1 MHCMTEDMSASVVS
15 LARGLWLKERT
26 SGREDGGG
34 KPMVK
39 KSVDF
44 ILNEPETFRKM
55 NYVLNINDA
64 HLKELED
71 EAIFVL
77 REVAT
82 QFERKVILFSGG
94 KDSIVLVH
102 LAKKAFW
109 PACMPFSLLH
119 IDTGHNFEE
128 TLTFRDDLAQELGV
142 ELIVKYVQDSIDK
155 GRVTEEKGINAS
167 RNKAQS
173 VTLLDAI
180 EELNLDVA
188 IGGGRRD
195 EEKARAK
202 ERFFSHR
209 NEFGQWDPKN
219 QRPEL
224 WNIFNGHKNIGE
236 HFRVFPISNWTEL
249 DVWQYILSEKI
260 NLPELYYTHR
270 RKIFS
275 RNGMYLAWAPFMQLK
290 PNEDIFETDVRCRT
304 IGDITCT
311 GLTLSN
317 AESLEEIISEIAA
330 TRVTERGGRYDD
342 KRSEA
347 AMEDRKKEG
356 YF

>member
-1 MHCMTEDMSASVVS
+1 MINP
-15 LARGLWLKERT
+15 LQ
-26 SGREDGGG
+26 
-34 KPMVK
+34 
-39 KSVDF
+39 
-44 ILNEPETFRKM
+44 
-55 NYVLNINDA
+55 INDA
-64 HLKELED
+64 HLRELEN
-71 EAIFVL
+71 EAVYVL
-77 REVAT
+77 REVAA
-82 QFERKVILFSGG
+82 QFENKTILFSGG

-109 PACMPFSLLH
+109 PAKIPFTLLH

-128 TLTFRDDLAQELGV
+128 TLKFRDELAEETGT
-142 ELIVKYVQDSIDK
+142 ELIVRKVQDTIDN
-155 GRVTEEKGINAS
+155 GRVAEEKGINAS
-167 RNKAQS
+167 RNRAQS
-173 VTLLDAI
+173 VTLMDAI
-180 EELNLDVA
+180 DELKIDAA

-224 WNIFNGHKNIGE
+224 WNIYNGKKNMGE
-236 HFRVFPISNWTEL
+236 HFRIFPISNWTEL
-249 DVWQYILSEKI
+249 DVWQYILREKI
-260 NLPELYYTHR
+260 KLPELYYSHK

-275 RNGMYLAWAPFMQLK
+275 RNGVLLAWAPFMQLK
-290 PNEDIFETDVRCRT
+290 QDEQVFETYVRCRT

-311 GLTLSN
+311 GVTLSS
-317 AESLEEIISEIAA
+317 AQSLEEVISEIAA

-342 KRSEA
+342 RRSEA

>member
-1 MHCMTEDMSASVVS
+1 M
-15 LARGLWLKERT
+15 K
-26 SGREDGGG
+26 
-34 KPMVK
+34 
-39 KSVDF
+39 
-44 ILNEPETFRKM
+44 
-55 NYVLNINDA
+55 INDE

-71 EAIFVL
+71 EAIYVI
-77 REVAT
+77 REVAA

-102 LAKKAFW
+102 LAKKAFR
-109 PACMPFSLLH
+109 PAKIPFSLLH

-128 TLTFRDDLAQELGV
+128 TLRFRDDLARELEV
-142 ELIVKYVQDSIDK
+142 ELIVRLVQNSIDQ
-155 GRVTEEKGINAS
+155 GRVKEETGINAS

-180 EELNLDVA
+180 EELKIDVA

-224 WNIFNGHKNIGE
+224 WNIFNGHKNFGE

-249 DVWQYILSEKI
+249 DVWQYIHKEKI
-260 NLPELYYTHR
+260 KLPELYYTHR
-270 RKIFS
+270 RRIFE
-275 RNGMYLAWAPFMQLK
+275 RNGVWLAWAPFMQLK
-290 PNEDIFETDVRCRT
+290 PTEKVIEEDVRCRT

-311 GLTLSN
+311 GVTLSKADN
-317 AESLEEIISEIAA
+317 LSDIISEIAA
-330 TRVTERGGRYDD
+330 TRTTERGGRYDD
-342 KRSEA
+342 RRSEA